1 MVTGTMPGR
10 GETTVMWGR
19 KEKAS
24 ASRDWLGAEIELMLR
39 ERERLLQA
47 AGAAAALFA
56 TLDIRDLPSEARQS
70 LCTLGATLAS
80 LSDETLSDAMERVV
94 GGAARTVAHT

>member
-1 MVTGTMPGR
+1 
-10 GETTVMWGR
+10 MWGR

-24 ASRDWLGAEIELMLR
+24 GSTGARRRRSPSQLWLGTEIELVIR

-70 LCTLGATLAS
+70 LCRLGVTLAS

-94 GGAARTVAHT
+94 EGAARTVAHS